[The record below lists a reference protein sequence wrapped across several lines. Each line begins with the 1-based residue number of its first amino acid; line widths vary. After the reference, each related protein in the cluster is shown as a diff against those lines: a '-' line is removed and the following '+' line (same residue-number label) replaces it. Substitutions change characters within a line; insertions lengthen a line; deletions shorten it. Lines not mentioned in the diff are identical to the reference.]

1 MFCYVSIE
9 AIILIDN
16 FSIRS
21 KKASKSWESSD
32 THVIA
37 IWIGEMGVEVF
48 LIFESCLVLSVV
60 GFFLL
65 LFVSNF
71 LFLE

>member
-9 AIILIDN
+9 AVILTDN

-60 GFFLL
+60 GFF
-65 LFVSNF
+65 FVVVCF
-71 LFLE
+71 